1 MEEAAL
7 LDNIGLKCVKW
18 YEFIVSRDIERAIEM
33 KLEIDRL
40 MESSSKADR
49 INNYYELV
57 NYRHDLLMED
67 VQKRLSVKENEIEM
81 TQSDVMLKY
90 MYYFFTGQNEFYKG
104 RYKSAIRFY
113 NLASKLLENLDKIVE
128 KAEFYQRVGAA
139 YYRLNQYAVAM
150 NYMEQSK
157 ELFLE
162 LDGKNEKVL
171 NCDLIIGCIYSEVHD
186 FDKADKVF
194 KTAISQ
200 ADNYPY
206 TRGLLL
212 RSHGLNLL
220 RQDKLEEAE
229 KKFMEALNIKEHESS
244 YVSFKTKADLANIKL
259 RLGKTEQGVRL
270 LEEAENLTNKNR
282 NVEFRSRNMITRHLY
297 VELDEKEID
306 KAILMLQEQEY
317 YFEGYEMAQ
326 EISEYYEKKGNLE
339 QCIKYLKVSHQMNIK
354 QNQLGEWL

>member
-1 MEEAAL
+1 MEETAL

-18 YEFIVSRDIERAIEM
+18 YEFIVSRDIERSVEM
-33 KLEIDRL
+33 KLEVDRL
-40 MESSSKADR
+40 MESSANTDR
-49 INNYYELV
+49 VNTYYQLV
-57 NYRHDLLMED
+57 NYRHGLLMED
-67 VQKRLSVKENEIEM
+67 VQKRLSVIDVEGEM
-81 TQSDVMLKY
+81 TQTDVMLKY

-104 RYKSAIRFY
+104 RYKSAMQFY
-113 NLASKLLENLDKIVE
+113 NLASKLIDTVDKIVE

-171 NCDLIIGCIYSEVHD
+171 NCDLVIGCIYSEVHD

-194 KTAISQ
+194 KTAIFQ
-200 ADNYPY
+200 ANNYPY

-220 RQDKLEEAE
+220 RQDNLEEAE

-244 YVSFKTKADLANIKL
+244 YVGFKTKSDLANVKL
-259 RLGKTEQGVRL
+259 RLGKREQGVRL
-270 LEEAENLTNKNR
+270 LEEAENLTKKNR
-282 NVEFRSRNMITRHLY
+282 NIEFKARNMITRHLY
-297 VELDEKEID
+297 VKLDEREID
-306 KAILMLQEQEY
+306 KAILMLQDQEY
-317 YFEGYEMAQ
+317 YFEAFEITQ
-326 EISEYYEKKGNLE
+326 EISEYYEKKGYLE
-339 QCIKYLKVSHQMNIK
+339 QCVKYLKVSHQMNIK